1 MAGGADGLDAG
12 SRWEGKGD
20 GSGGD
25 DKGPG
30 PAGKPALG
38 SDPEGPRNQPLG
50 KHTFLPG
57 AEIYGAFFL
66 LYTFFFSD
74 RLIFPTI

>member
-50 KHTFLPG
+50 ETHFYRGLRFMVP
-57 AEIYGAFFL
+57 
-66 LYTFFFSD
+66 FFFFI
-74 RLIFPTI
+74 LFFFF